1 MANIN
6 SDDILSTVPQAIAQL
21 GKKETMFKTRFVF
34 MVACLLIIFLP
45 ILTAT
50 TISTR
55 AASVSGASADSA
67 NPVANTPTDFSSRGR
82 GGGGRGGFGGGRGG
96 GRGGFGGGRG
106 GGRGG
111 FGGGRGGGRVGGG
124 RVGGGRVGGGRVG
137 GGRVGG
143 GRVGGARVGGA
154 GVGGARVGAAR
165 VGGARVGA
173 AGVGG
178 ARVGG
183 ARVGAARVGGARVGA
198 ARVGNFTA
206 IHGRRFTT
214 FTGRRLW
221 WNGGWRTLVGVG
233 LLTGWAVG
241 DAFYYPESYVAYSQ
255 PLCNGFTDDGCAL
268 RWQDVATDDGSTVP
282 QCVRA
287 CPRAGSGSVP
297 AAATPAPAAPAAASP
312 RSGCEVAVFQDKN
325 MQGQSFETTEDQP
338 LLNDQWNKNISSIQV
353 ISGTWD
359 FSSEP
364 QFGGDAMRLAPGT
377 YRDLGGTWDKQISSF
392 MCVQ

>member
-1 MANIN
+1 
-6 SDDILSTVPQAIAQL
+6 
-21 GKKETMFKTRFVF
+21 
-34 MVACLLIIFLP
+34 
-45 ILTAT
+45 
-50 TISTR
+50 
-55 AASVSGASADSA
+55 
-67 NPVANTPTDFSSRGR
+67 
-82 GGGGRGGFGGGRGG
+82 
-96 GRGGFGGGRG
+96 
-106 GGRGG
+106 
-111 FGGGRGGGRVGGG
+111 
-124 RVGGGRVGGGRVG
+124 
-137 GGRVGG
+137 
-143 GRVGGARVGGA
+143 
-154 GVGGARVGAAR
+154 
-165 VGGARVGA
+165 
-173 AGVGG
+173 
-178 ARVGG
+178 
-183 ARVGAARVGGARVGA
+183 
-198 ARVGNFTA
+198 
-206 IHGRRFTT
+206 
-214 FTGRRLW
+214 
-221 WNGGWRTLVGVG
+221 